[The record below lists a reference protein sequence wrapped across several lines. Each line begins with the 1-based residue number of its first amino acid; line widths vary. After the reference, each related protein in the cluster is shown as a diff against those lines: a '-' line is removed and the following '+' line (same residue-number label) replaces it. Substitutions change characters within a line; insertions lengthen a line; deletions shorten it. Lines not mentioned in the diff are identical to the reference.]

1 VELVFAEAC
10 LRWTSGAWSS
20 VNKACLSLVPMWKIS
35 GRSLLLSECK
45 GQEGTEQADESMG
58 QEGREQNRQV
68 KSQTRRGGGSRDVTV
83 LRYEVVAFARGEEEW
98 PGMGGLAALGAGQGA
113 LGAAEAERAGR
124 CIRERKCAGQDARG
138 AAGVTRVQRERDN
151 GLCCAVART
160 AVRMIRHGRQ
170 RLLEAS
176 EASQP
181 RARERATGADRPSA
195 IVLEA

>member
-1 VELVFAEAC
+1 MELVFAEAC

-58 QEGREQNRQV
+58 QEGREQNMQV
-68 KSQTRRGGGSRDVTV
+68 KSKPEGGGVRDVTG
-83 LRYEVVAFARGEEEW
+83 LRYEIVAFARGKGEW
-98 PGMGGLAALGAGQGA
+98 TGMGGLAALGAGQGA
-113 LGAAEAERAGR
+113 LGAAEAGRAGR
-124 CIRERKCAGQDARG
+124 CIRERRCAGQDARG
-138 AAGVTRVQRERDN
+138 AAGVTRVQRERDD

-195 IVLEA
+195 RVLEA

>member
-1 VELVFAEAC
+1 MELVFAEAC

-58 QEGREQNRQV
+58 QEGREQNMQV
-68 KSQTRRGGGSRDVTV
+68 KSKPEGGGVRDVTG
-83 LRYEVVAFARGEEEW
+83 LRYEIVAFARGKGEW
-98 PGMGGLAALGAGQGA
+98 TGMGGLAALGAGQGA
-113 LGAAEAERAGR
+113 LGAAEAGRAGR
-124 CIRERKCAGQDARG
+124 CIRERRCAGQDARG
-138 AAGVTRVQRERDN
+138 AAGVTRVQRERDD

-181 RARERATGADRPSA
+181 KSRERATGADRPSA
-195 IVLEA
+195 RVLEA

>member
-1 VELVFAEAC
+1 MELVFAEAC

-58 QEGREQNRQV
+58 QEGREQNMQV
-68 KSQTRRGGGSRDVTV
+68 KSKPEGGGVRDVTG
-83 LRYEVVAFARGEEEW
+83 LRYKIVAFARGKEEW

-113 LGAAEAERAGR
+113 LGAAEAGRAGR
-124 CIRERKCAGQDARG
+124 CIRERKGAGQDARG
-138 AAGVTRVQRERDN
+138 AAGVTRVQRERDD

-160 AVRMIRHGRQ
+160 AGCM
-170 RLLEAS
+170 
-176 EASQP
+176 
-181 RARERATGADRPSA
+181 
-195 IVLEA
+195 VLSKLITSHLVQTD